1 MSHFKKRLLLFK
13 NPAFSWY
20 VLACVLATMGGG
32 FSYVALTWTV
42 VSMHSSVFSVAM
54 LMICFWLPGVLLAPF
69 IGVLV
74 DRVARKSLLAWS
86 NLMRAMT
93 LFVMGFLILHFNSLI
108 MLYIFGLILGTFF
121 SIYLPA
127 AFTFVR
133 EIVAEDQLLVGNATI
148 DMAYEMGNVIGMG
161 SAGVVIAITSIS
173 WAYIINSLY
182 LLIAA
187 ILMFCIAKHH
197 IASIQSE
204 KKRVKDFFE
213 DVSAGF
219 RYVRDNRNLCLIY
232 VIQLLIAVQF
242 MTTPILLAPFAKQI
256 LHLGVKQF
264 GHVEAALSIG
274 VVIGGML
281 FPWFAERLNLVKTLI
296 VAVAICGLCFVAFGY
311 NRNFT
316 MAEILYFMIGLAL
329 ACWPMILTK
338 AQEMTEMEFQG
349 RVMAT
354 FNSLMGISILLMY
367 GFVSMGSRY
376 ISVSHLYWS
385 QMVISVLAIFL
396 LFRFR
401 RQMN

>member
-1 MSHFKKRLLLFK
+1 
-13 NPAFSWY
+13 
-20 VLACVLATMGGG
+20 
-32 FSYVALTWTV
+32 
-42 VSMHSSVFSVAM
+42 
-54 LMICFWLPGVLLAPF
+54 
-69 IGVLV
+69 
-74 DRVARKSLLAWS
+74 
-86 NLMRAMT
+86 
-93 LFVMGFLILHFNSLI
+93 
-108 MLYIFGLILGTFF
+108 
-121 SIYLPA
+121 
-127 AFTFVR
+127 
-133 EIVAEDQLLVGNATI
+133 
-148 DMAYEMGNVIGMG
+148 
-161 SAGVVIAITSIS
+161 
-173 WAYIINSLY
+173 
-182 LLIAA
+182 
-187 ILMFCIAKHH
+187 MFCIAKHH

-264 GHVEAALSIG
+264 GHVEAALSVG

-316 MAEILYFMIGLAL
+316 MAEILYFMIVLAL

-338 AQEMTEMEFQG
+338 AQEMTEIEFQG

-367 GFVSMGSRY
+367 G
-376 ISVSHLYWS
+376 
-385 QMVISVLAIFL
+385 
-396 LFRFR
+396 
-401 RQMN
+401 